1 MVTTG
6 GAIEK
11 ACSEQTG
18 SVANL
23 HNKIGRYLQ
32 RLRRP
37 DSEVIV
43 VPLLNKD
50 RLEMTGA
57 AYQWIL
63 ATVRGLLYENAPVN
77 MAHGTDTSV

>member
-1 MVTTG
+1 
-6 GAIEK
+6 
-11 ACSEQTG
+11 
-18 SVANL
+18 
-23 HNKIGRYLQ
+23 
-32 RLRRP
+32 
-37 DSEVIV
+37 VIV